1 MGPKSTVKKKEEGRV
16 RAYFNDL
23 WWQELGR
30 TRVVDLCLKVAA
42 QHTAQ
47 AIEIAE
53 SYAPF
58 SVVDAKRWSAN
69 AANIFEDALFARLA
83 QQAVPPAVS
92 AGGEGRD
99 APRPEREPAVSAGG
113 KGRDG
118 PKPAAILQPGPQR
131 RSPRGEPTAEP
142 AKLQPLKRITELRER
157 LAERQRKR
165 AAERSPQPA
174 PKARMAP
181 AAEAAP
187 AAERPPPSG
196 SRAAAAGAAA
206 ERLAPA
212 AERPRPSTTSKAAAL
227 PPRSAAVADAR
238 EPLPKPGQSSE
249 SRARLAF
256 LRAEQGPLSKP
267 TRRATSPSQSS
278 PSQSSPEDS
287 DSDLT
292 SDSSIGV

>member
-1 MGPKSTVKKKEEGRV
+1 MGRKSTVKKKEEGRV

-23 WWQELGR
+23 WWQELGEV
-30 TRVVDLCLKVAA
+30 RVVDLCLKVAA

-47 AIEIAE
+47 AIESAE

-69 AANIFEDALFARLA
+69 AANIFDDFLFARLA

-92 AGGEGRD
+92 AGG
-99 APRPEREPAVSAGG
+99 REPAVSAGG
-113 KGRDG
+113 KGRARL
-118 PKPAAILQPGPQR
+118 KPAAILQPGPQR
-131 RSPRGEPTAEP
+131 HSPRGEPTAEP
-142 AKLQPLKRITELRER
+142 AKLQPLKRVAELRER
-157 LAERQRKR
+157 LAERERKR
-165 AAERSPQPA
+165 TAERSPEPA
-174 PKARMAP
+174 PKARVAP

-187 AAERPPPSG
+187 AAERPPP
-196 SRAAAAGAAA
+196 
-206 ERLAPA
+206 A
-212 AERPRPSTTSKAAAL
+212 AERPRPCVTSKAAAS

-249 SRARLAF
+249 TRARLTF
-256 LRAEQGPLSKP
+256 LRKEQGPLSNP
-267 TRRATSPSQSS
+267 TKYATSPSPLSPSQSS

-292 SDSSIGV
+292 SDSSIGF

>member
-212 AERPRPSTTSKAAAL
+212 AERPSTTSKAAAR

-238 EPLPKPGQSSE
+238 DPLPTPGQSSE
-249 SRARLAF
+249 RRARLAF
-256 LRAEQGPLSKP
+256 LRAEQGPLSLP

-287 DSDLT
+287 DYDLT